1 MTRLSRELFQ
11 VAVGDRT
18 PRMWR
23 PETHISPSLRSSG
36 RGNSPSAI
44 RISSRRCPPVRNSAN
59 ITSAWVV
66 ACKPDHNVLENRHFA
81 KELKV
86 LVCPADTSP
95 SPLVGTK
102 SADFCAAKHD
112 LSRRW
117 TKLTADKIEKSC
129 FPGTIRTDYAAN
141 LSGRHA
147 NVNGVNGSEAA
158 KPLRYVF

>member
-1 MTRLSRELFQ
+1 VTVRQGCGDLRLIFLQAYDHQGAATRLSDPDFFAALPAGAQQRQYNLG
-11 VAVGDRT
+11 VG
-18 PRMWR
+18 
-23 PETHISPSLRSSG
+23 SCVQ
-36 RGNSPSAI
+36 A
-44 RISSRRCPPVRNSAN
+44 
-59 ITSAWVV
+59 
-66 ACKPDHNVLENRHFA
+66 DHNVLENRHFA

-86 LVCPADTSP
+86 LVCPADTLP

-102 SADFCAAKHD
+102 SAHFCVVKHD